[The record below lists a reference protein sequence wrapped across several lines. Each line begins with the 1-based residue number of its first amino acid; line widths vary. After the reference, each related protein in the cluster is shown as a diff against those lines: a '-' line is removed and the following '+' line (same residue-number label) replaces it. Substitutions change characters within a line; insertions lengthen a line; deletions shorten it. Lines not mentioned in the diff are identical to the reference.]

1 MKARVKKILNKVYK
15 NIMRPEMK
23 ILPGQISFFMVL
35 SIIPLAALIVALA
48 SEFSLSITSF
58 INSFLDNIPKE
69 AADIIKNVIQGEGL
83 NFNMTVFYISTLIL
97 ASNGTYSMILA
108 SNTMYKFE
116 NKSYL
121 RRRFK
126 ALVMTV
132 ILVLLILFI
141 ILVPAFGDL
150 IFKVI
155 EYFVGQT
162 SVTEYAYKIYRV
174 LKYPLSIVFIFISVK
189 LLYTM
194 APDTRI
200 KSKTTTRG
208 SIFTTIFWILATDLY
223 SFYIRHFTRYNLF
236 YGSVA
241 NIIVLLLWVYL
252 LSYIFVLG
260 MALNETEHGEIERT
274 RELNLKEIKDTKK

>member
-1 MKARVKKILNKVYK
+1 MKKNIKNSLKKMYK

-23 ILPGQISFFMVL
+23 ILPGQMSFFMVL
-35 SIIPLAALIVALA
+35 SMIPLIALIVALA
-48 SEFSLSITSF
+48 SRFSLSITGF

-69 AADIIKNVIQGEGL
+69 AANIINALIKGDGL
-83 NFNMTVFYISTLIL
+83 NFNMTVFYISALIL
-97 ASNGTYSMILA
+97 ASNGTHSMILA
-108 SNTMYKFE
+108 SNTMYKFD

-126 ALVMTV
+126 ALLMTG
-132 ILVLLILFI
+132 ILVVLILFI
-141 ILVPAFGDL
+141 ILVPAFGDF
-150 IFKVI
+150 IFKGI
-155 EYFVGQT
+155 NYFIGENN
-162 SVTEYAYKIYRV
+162 VTIYAYKLYRII
-174 LKYPLSIVFIFISVK
+174 KYPLSLVFIFISIK

-200 KSKTTTRG
+200 KSKTTTKG
-208 SIFTTIFWILATDLY
+208 SIFTTIFWILATEIY
-223 SFYIRHFTRYNLF
+223 SFYVGHFTKYNLF

-260 MALNETEHGEIERT
+260 MALNETEYFEIERT
-274 RELNLKEIKDTKK
+274 RELNLKELKSTKN

>member
-1 MKARVKKILNKVYK
+1 MKARVKNILNKVYK

-97 ASNGTYSMILA
+97 TSNGTYSMILA

>member
-1 MKARVKKILNKVYK
+1 MKTKIKKVIKKMYK

-35 SIIPLAALIVALA
+35 SMIPLIALIVALA
-48 SEFSLSITSF
+48 AKFSLSI
-58 INSFLDNIPKE
+58 NSFFNEFLESIPKE
-69 AADIIKNVIQGEGL
+69 AANIINNLVQGDGL
-83 NFNMTVFYISTLIL
+83 NFNMALFYISAFIL
-97 ASNGTYSMILA
+97 ASNGTHSMILA
-108 SNTMYKFE
+108 SNAMYKFK

-126 ALVMTV
+126 ALLMTG
-132 ILVLLILFI
+132 ILVMLIIFLL
-141 ILVPAFGDL
+141 LVPAFGDV
-150 IFKVI
+150 IFKGI
-155 EYFVGQT
+155 KYFFG
-162 SVTEYAYKIYRV
+162 TENITNYIYKIYR
-174 LKYPLSIVFIFISVK
+174 LIKYPLSIVFIFISVK

-200 KSKTTTRG
+200 KSRTTTRG
-208 SIFTTIFWILATDLY
+208 SIFTTIFWIIATEIY
-223 SFYIRHFTRYNLF
+223 SFYVGHFTKYNIF

-241 NIIVLLLWVYL
+241 NLIVLMLWVYL

-274 RELNLKEIKDTKK
+274 RELNLKELKEAK